1 MGRLLGGGGGSEGRH
16 AGVDEDMES
25 AAGAG
30 GGGGSKRGRFGASE
44 VPVQV
49 RRKGSGCTPW
59 HAAAH
64 KPCSSF

>member
-1 MGRLLGGGGGSEGRH
+1 MGRLLGGGEDSGGRH
-16 AGVDEDMES
+16 AGVDEDMVTG
-25 AAGAG
+25 AAGG
-30 GGGGSKRGRFGASE
+30 GGGGSKSGRFGASE

>member
-16 AGVDEDMES
+16 AGVDEDMVT
-25 AAGAG
+25 AAG
-30 GGGGSKRGRFGASE
+30 GGGDGSKSGRFGASE